1 MSNNQPE
8 PSLAANVSGSALKD
22 NNQLFARKLRELRT
36 RIGLTQEQFA
46 EAAFC
51 SSDHV
56 NKMERGLRLPSP
68 QLLQTMN
75 AAFQKAG
82 LDKSLYEELEN
93 LLLASKFG
101 EQTGAVSSSPVAP
114 VAAPP
119 APSPEITTLPAASTP
134 GPGAP
139 EQLFGRAES
148 IEKLVELYRQ
158 GLASP
163 VVIISGLGGI
173 GKSAVAAEIARQVQ
187 PLFGGVV
194 HQTARRT
201 QLQNG
206 SVIAR
211 LEPSGW
217 LDEAARPSFEN
228 LAAYLGKTLAVDADL
243 GEILRR
249 EKFLLV
255 LDSLEECEEPVRF
268 LTGLE
273 RLLQNGPSK
282 VLITSRTVPANFEG
296 YHLHLGALEPEA
308 AIEFFRQE
316 GLRRNLPP
324 LLEES
329 PEARLVLQ
337 STIEHTGGH
346 PQAMKFVAHRLG
358 TFSLGRIMDDL
369 GRTYPDVSALAR
381 HPAGGLYCYLYRA
394 DWLKLSDPA
403 RRLLAAMQDWPGK
416 IEESRLVSL
425 GGPGVDLALDELVAA
440 CFVEVRGGFVKN
452 YALHPLTYNLLKTG
466 LTAFW
471 EQEG

>member
-8 PSLAANVSGSALKD
+8 ASPASGNSGSAVKD

-36 RIGLTQEQFA
+36 RTGLTQEQFA

-51 SSDHV
+51 SADHV
-56 NKMERGLRLPSP
+56 NKMERGLRLPSA

-101 EQTGAVSSSPVAP
+101 EQVVATPPAPETTAVPATTAAP
-114 VAAPP
+114 VA
-119 APSPEITTLPAASTP
+119 T
-134 GPGAP
+134 
-139 EQLFGRAES
+139 EQLFGRSES
-148 IEKLVELYRQ
+148 IEKLVELYRRGQ
-158 GLASP
+158 ASP

-187 PLFGGVV
+187 PLFAGFF
-194 HQTARRT
+194 QQSTRRN

-206 SVIAR
+206 RVIAP
-211 LEPSGW
+211 LEPAGW
-217 LDEAARPSFEN
+217 LGGTSRPTFES
-228 LAAYLGKTLAVDADL
+228 LAAYLGKMLEATSSVDGNL
-243 GEILRR
+243 VETLRR
-249 EKFLLV
+249 DKYLLV
-255 LDSLEECEEPVRF
+255 LDSLEECEEPARF

-273 RLLQNGPSK
+273 RLLQNGPSR
-282 VLITSRTVPANFEG
+282 VIITSRIVPPNFEG
-296 YHLHLGALEPEA
+296 YHLHLGALEPGP

-369 GRTYPDVSALAR
+369 SRTYQDAAALAQ
-381 HPAGGLYCYLYRA
+381 HPAGGLYRYLYRA
-394 DWLKLSDPA
+394 EWLKLSDPA

-452 YALHPLTYNLLKTG
+452 YALHPLTFNLLKTG
-466 LTAFW
+466 LTALW